1 MGARTGGRTV
11 ALQVLYGLDAAGAL
25 EGDRRRV
32 LDADQAVNA
41 YFRSFEDPDAQP
53 DEIDPDARAFAT
65 SLMRDLV
72 PRLDEVD
79 EAIKKAST
87 NWRMERMPRVDRN
100 VLRLGALELL
110 ARTDVPRAVVID
122 EALELAKR
130 FGGDES
136 VRFVNGILERVA
148 DDAGRA
154 RDGRARPSGPPS
166 GQARPRDPGRRGP
179 RRG

>member
-11 ALQVLYGLDAAGAL
+11 ALQVLYGLDASGAL
-25 EGDRRRV
+25 DGERRRV
-32 LDADQAVNA
+32 LDADQAITA
-41 YFRSFEDPDAQP
+41 YFRSFEDPDAKP

-72 PRLDEVD
+72 PRLDQVD
-79 EAIKKAST
+79 EAIKRAST
-87 NWRMERMPRVDRN
+87 NWRLERMPRVDRN

-122 EALELAKR
+122 EALELAR
-130 FGGDES
+130 RYGTEES
-136 VRFVNGILERVA
+136 VRFVNGILEKVA

-154 RDGRARPSGPPS
+154 RDDRAGRS
-166 GQARPRDPGRRGP
+166 RDRGGDRRGP